1 MRNKLLNNYRYR
13 GEVGQDTDTDTD
25 TANERK
31 GKERKGKEKRRVG
44 WHGKKPTR

>member
-31 GKERKGKEKRRVG
+31 RKEKRRVAWQG
-44 WHGKKPTR
+44 EKPTR